1 MGRATREIMDI
12 KKIIL
17 NTAITAIITY
27 FVNDYLS
34 LKDKQLLEGQN
45 DLLELKY
52 SKLDSLYLLEKQ
64 ARINKD
70 QYLAFVFDSLK
81 TINQINTDLTGEA
94 ITEIESNKFE
104 NSQHEKDSVYHV
116 LSQYRIDSTSNKI
129 IFTDSIKS

>member
-1 MGRATREIMDI
+1 MDI

-17 NTAITAIITY
+17 NTVITAIITY

-70 QYLAFVFDSLK
+70 EYVAFVFDSLK
-81 TINQINTDLTGEA
+81 NINQINTDLTGEA
-94 ITEIESNKFE
+94 IAEIESNKFE
-104 NSQHEKDSVYHV
+104 NSQNEKDSVYNV
-116 LSQYRIDSTSNKI
+116 LGQYRIDSTSNKI
-129 IFTDSIKS
+129 IFTDSSKS

>member
-1 MGRATREIMDI
+1 MDI

-64 ARINKD
+64 ARVSKD
-70 QYLAFVFDSLK
+70 EYLAFVFDSLK
-81 TINQINTDLTGEA
+81 NINQINTDLTGEA

-129 IFTDSIKS
+129 IITDSIKS

>member
-1 MGRATREIMDI
+1 MVMDI

-17 NTAITAIITY
+17 NTVITAIITY

-64 ARINKD
+64 ARINKEE
-70 QYLAFVFDSLK
+70 YVAFVFDSLK
-81 TINQINTDLTGEA
+81 NINQINTDLTGEA

-104 NSQHEKDSVYHV
+104 NSQHEKDSVYNV
-116 LSQYRIDSTSNKI
+116 LGQYRIDSTSNKI
-129 IFTDSIKS
+129 IFTDSSKS

>member
-1 MGRATREIMDI
+1 MDI

-17 NTAITAIITY
+17 NTVITVIITY

-34 LKDKQLLEGQN
+34 LKDKQLLKGKN

-52 SKLDSLYLLEKQ
+52 SKLDSLYMLEKQ

-70 QYLAFVFDSLK
+70 KYVEFVFDSLK
-81 TINQINTDLTGEA
+81 NINKINTDLTGEA
-94 ITEIESNKFE
+94 ITEIENNKFE
-104 NSQHEKDSVYHV
+104 HSQHEKDSVYNV

-129 IFTDSIKS
+129 IITDSIKS

>member
-1 MGRATREIMDI
+1 MDI

-17 NTAITAIITY
+17 NTVITAIITY

-70 QYLAFVFDSLK
+70 DYVAFVFDSLK
-81 TINQINTDLTGEA
+81 NINQINTDLTGEA

-104 NSQHEKDSVYHV
+104 NSQHEKDSVYYV

>member
-1 MGRATREIMDI
+1 MYIN
-12 KKIIL
+12 KIIL
-17 NTAITAIITY
+17 NTVITAIITY

-45 DLLELKY
+45 DLLDLKY

-70 QYLAFVFDSLK
+70 EYVAFVFDSLK
-81 TINQINTDLTGEA
+81 NINQINTHLTGEA

-104 NSQHEKDSVYHV
+104 NSQHEKDSVYNV

>member
-1 MGRATREIMDI
+1 MDI

-17 NTAITAIITY
+17 NTVITAIITY

-70 QYLAFVFDSLK
+70 EYVAFVFDSLK
-81 TINQINTDLTGEA
+81 NINQINTDLTGEA

-104 NSQHEKDSVYHV
+104 NSQHEKDSVYNV
-116 LSQYRIDSTSNKI
+116 LNQYRIDSTSNKI

>member
-1 MGRATREIMDI
+1 MDI

-17 NTAITAIITY
+17 NTVITAIITY

-64 ARINKD
+64 ARINKEK
-70 QYLAFVFDSLK
+70 YVEFVFDSLK
-81 TINQINTDLTGEA
+81 NINKINTDLTGEA
-94 ITEIESNKFE
+94 ITEIENNKFE
-104 NSQHEKDSVYHV
+104 HSQHEKDSVYHV

-129 IFTDSIKS
+129 ILTDSSKS

>member
-1 MGRATREIMDI
+1 MDI

-17 NTAITAIITY
+17 NTVITAIITY

-64 ARINKD
+64 ARVNKD
-70 QYLAFVFDSLK
+70 EYVAFVFDSLK
-81 TINQINTDLTGEA
+81 NINQINTNLTGEA

-129 IFTDSIKS
+129 IFTDSSKS

>member
-1 MGRATREIMDI
+1 MDI

-17 NTAITAIITY
+17 NTVITAIITY

-64 ARINKD
+64 ERINKD
-70 QYLAFVFDSLK
+70 KYVAFVFDSLK
-81 TINQINTDLTGEA
+81 NINQINTDLTGEA
-94 ITEIESNKFE
+94 ITEIESDKFE
-104 NSQHEKDSVYHV
+104 HSQYEKDSVYNV

-129 IFTDSIKS
+129 IFTDSSKS

>member
-1 MGRATREIMDI
+1 MDI

-17 NTAITAIITY
+17 NTVITAIITY

-52 SKLDSLYLLEKQ
+52 SKLDSLYLLEKEL
-64 ARINKD
+64 RINKD
-70 QYLAFVFDSLK
+70 KYVEFVFDSLK
-81 TINQINTDLTGEA
+81 NINQINTDLTGEA

-116 LSQYRIDSTSNKI
+116 LSQYRIDSTNNKI
-129 IFTDSIKS
+129 IITDSSKS

>member
-1 MGRATREIMDI
+1 MVMDI

-17 NTAITAIITY
+17 NTVITAIITY

-45 DLLELKY
+45 YLLELKY

-70 QYLAFVFDSLK
+70 DYVAFVFDSLK
-81 TINQINTDLTGEA
+81 NINQINTDLTGEA

-104 NSQHEKDSVYHV
+104 NSQHEKDSVYNV
-116 LSQYRIDSTSNKI
+116 LGQYRIDSTSNKI